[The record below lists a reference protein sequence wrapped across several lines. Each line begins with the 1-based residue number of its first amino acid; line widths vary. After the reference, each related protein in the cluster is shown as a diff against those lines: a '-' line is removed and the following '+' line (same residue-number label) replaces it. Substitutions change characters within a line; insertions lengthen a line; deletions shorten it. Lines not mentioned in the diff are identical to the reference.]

1 MFQRKNM
8 CRWKKH
14 EKYTNLYRLQE
25 CILVFVTFLDVD
37 MRVAVCHYI
46 IKNIAGQFC
55 AVVEEECNAL
65 LLGTKDGKPVFV
77 PPPLPFHLILVRGW
91 CSCYGCRL
99 QIQESVGQVTDTTKL
114 SPRARGAARPW
125 NSMRRNH

>member
-1 MFQRKNM
+1 MIFQ
-8 CRWKKH
+8 CIFD
-14 EKYTNLYRLQE
+14 LFQFASYRLQE

-77 PPPLPFHLILVRGW
+77 PPPPFPPNFGTRMVQLLW
-91 CSCYGCRL
+91 L
-99 QIQESVGQVTDTTKL
+99 QTSD
-114 SPRARGAARPW
+114 PRVCG
-125 NSMRRNH
+125 SSH